1 MVTNS
6 TLLCIHKDPAQLS
19 SLREQG
25 YDLVTATN
33 GSEGLRLF
41 MSRTVDAIVVEY
53 HLGLLDGATI
63 ATSIKQVRPEVPII
77 MLADN
82 LELPDGALNS
92 VDAVVTKA
100 DGAHFLWATVHFVL
114 NVKPTLPQE
123 RKGTTEKAT
132 RLSLIAKSGNGLARR
147 HQTLEGVNNERENPF
162 SPRVWRGIRDGT
174 IQF

>member
-1 MVTNS
+1 M
-6 TLLCIHKDPAQLS
+6 
-19 SLREQG
+19 
-25 YDLVTATN
+25 TATN

-147 HQTLEGVNNERENPF
+147 HQTLEGVNNKRENPF